1 MKLTLEKIREIA
13 SGAVS
18 VYEEDGYIR
27 LHRFTDAERELYLK
41 TNSDFYGKALATSG
55 IKLCFKTDSTS
66 LTLKG
71 VVELGLS
78 RRYYS
83 FDVFVNGKVIGYI
96 DNFGDREM
104 PQYYV
109 DEYFELPENFDKT
122 FELGE
127 GEKTVCVHL
136 PWSVMTKISEVSLDD
151 GASVIPAKPD
161 KKLLAYGDS
170 ITQGYDALRP
180 SNRYIARI
188 ADKLGAEEINKAIG
202 GERFFADLAELK
214 DDFAP
219 DYITVAYG
227 TNDWSTTDIETFRH
241 HCRLF
246 YTKLAENYP
255 DSKIFALTPIWRK
268 DMVEYRVFGQ
278 LDQVEEEIRNIV
290 KDIDNITLIRGFDF
304 VPKDENY
311 FADLRLHPNDDG
323 FGYYFENLYKEI
335 DKLL

>member
-1 MKLTLEKIREIA
+1 MKLTLEKFKEIA

-27 LHRFTDAERELYLK
+27 LHRFTDAQRELYLN

-66 LTLKG
+66 LKLKG
-71 VVELGLS
+71 IVELALS

-83 FDVFVNGKVIGYI
+83 FDVFVNGEVIGYI
-96 DNFGDREM
+96 DNFGDREL

-109 DEYFELPENFDKT
+109 DEYYELPEYFDKT

-136 PWSVMTKISEVSLDD
+136 PWSVITKISEVSLDD
-151 GASVIPAKPD
+151 GSYVVPAKTN
-161 KKLLAYGDS
+161 KKLLVYGDS

-180 SNRYIARI
+180 SNRYIARL
-188 ADKLGAEEINKAIG
+188 ADKLGVEEINKAIG
-202 GERFFADLAELK
+202 GERFFADLAALK
-214 DDFAP
+214 DDFTP

-227 TNDWSTTDIETFRH
+227 SNDWSMTDIETFRH

-255 DSKIFALTPIWRK
+255 DSKIFAITPIWRK

-278 LDQVEEEIRNIV
+278 FEQVEEEIRNIV

-311 FADLRLHPNDDG
+311 FADLRLHPNDKG
-323 FGYYFENLYKEI
+323 FEYQFKNLYAEI
-335 DKLL
+335 EKNI